1 MFVIPIYDMIILPEV
16 TYYFK
21 QDVFRELNLQE
32 ELKEDEEVV
41 FLMLKED
48 RNRDEMRPEDFFPI
62 GVSGKV
68 EGIDSEGS
76 VSVRTLGR
84 VDVRAIQATPDMMT
98 ADVEARSGEQDLD
111 AEEAKLRFDKLR
123 TSMLK
128 FIQRFQWGI
137 WARSYVLHWKNVS
150 EVVSA
155 LSAYLNLTNEEKYAI
170 LETDST
176 RERFEKMERSVY
188 EFMEIARVGEEAE
201 NDQQER
207 HEKVYREEAIK
218 KQIEFLQRQLD
229 EMHPEN
235 VSDVRKFEQKIEE
248 SGMNE
253 TARKEAEKVLN
264 RMKQEGK
271 DSHEYGMLYDFLD
284 FLTGL
289 CWKKEEVQE
298 LDLEEAEAVLDRE
311 HYGLKKVKQ
320 RIIQQMAVMAL
331 NRQQSGSI
339 LLFVGPPGTGK
350 TSIGQSIAEALH
362 RKYVRVSL
370 GGVRDEAEIRGHRR
384 TYVGAMPGRIME
396 GMKRCASSN
405 PVMVLDEVDKLSKD
419 FSGDPASALLEV
431 LDPEQN
437 HTFTD
442 HYMNVPYDLSDV
454 LFVCTANTIDTIPE
468 PLLNRMEVIQ
478 FPGYTAVEKEQIAR
492 KHLLPKAMKKMG
504 VKAQKL
510 KVTDAA
516 LQTVIRDYTMESGV
530 RGLKKQLETLCRYAA
545 VKLVKGEQK
554 SITVSPKRLSEF
566 LNQKPIHHEGIL
578 EEKRP
583 GVVTGLAWTSA
594 GGEILFIETL
604 LVPGSGKVQVTGQ
617 LGDVMKESVQIALS
631 LVKSMYPK
639 EAEILKDH
647 DLHIHVPAG
656 AVPKDGPSAGITMTS
671 ALASLLT
678 QKAVS
683 PEYAMTGEV
692 SLRGTVMPI
701 GGLPEKLMAAQR
713 AGISKVLI
721 PKANVDDLDEVAD
734 EVKEKLTIL
743 PVEKVTEVLGMV
755 LEEKK
760 R

>member
-284 FLTGL
+284 SSKLFKGCAAPDSRSIMNATFVTGDPDL
-289 CWKKEEVQE
+289 DAKFVKESTAAGFVNLKGHRSVGGMRASIYNAMPPEGVAS
-298 LDLEEAEAVLDRE
+298 LVDFMRKFEAENA
-311 HYGLKKVKQ
+311 
-320 RIIQQMAVMAL
+320 
-331 NRQQSGSI
+331 
-339 LLFVGPPGTGK
+339 
-350 TSIGQSIAEALH
+350 
-362 RKYVRVSL
+362 
-370 GGVRDEAEIRGHRR
+370 
-384 TYVGAMPGRIME
+384 
-396 GMKRCASSN
+396 
-405 PVMVLDEVDKLSKD
+405 
-419 FSGDPASALLEV
+419 
-431 LDPEQN
+431 
-437 HTFTD
+437 
-442 HYMNVPYDLSDV
+442 
-454 LFVCTANTIDTIPE
+454 
-468 PLLNRMEVIQ
+468 
-478 FPGYTAVEKEQIAR
+478 
-492 KHLLPKAMKKMG
+492 
-504 VKAQKL
+504 
-510 KVTDAA
+510 
-516 LQTVIRDYTMESGV
+516 
-530 RGLKKQLETLCRYAA
+530 
-545 VKLVKGEQK
+545 
-554 SITVSPKRLSEF
+554 
-566 LNQKPIHHEGIL
+566 
-578 EEKRP
+578 
-583 GVVTGLAWTSA
+583 
-594 GGEILFIETL
+594 
-604 LVPGSGKVQVTGQ
+604 
-617 LGDVMKESVQIALS
+617 
-631 LVKSMYPK
+631 
-639 EAEILKDH
+639 
-647 DLHIHVPAG
+647 
-656 AVPKDGPSAGITMTS
+656 
-671 ALASLLT
+671 
-678 QKAVS
+678 
-683 PEYAMTGEV
+683 
-692 SLRGTVMPI
+692 
-701 GGLPEKLMAAQR
+701 
-713 AGISKVLI
+713 
-721 PKANVDDLDEVAD
+721 
-734 EVKEKLTIL
+734 
-743 PVEKVTEVLGMV
+743 
-755 LEEKK
+755 
-760 R
+760 